1 MNVQRVV
8 LVSTLYFFYVALADC
23 LHSVICISGTDI
35 FHVLCEDSGCA
46 SGCEDCIY
54 VGTFFGHLQDCVD
67 LREEISLEEFAFSA
81 VGCSYTFCVYRSRRA
96 VDGDLDFIAYE
107 SFFVDFCA
115 MDDGD
120 LGAVAIMGAEFFC
133 AAF

>member
-1 MNVQRVV
+1 MCRGVV
-8 LVSTLYFFYVALADC
+8 LVSTLYFFYVSLADC
-23 LHSVICISGTDI
+23 LHSVIGGSRADI
-35 FHVLCEDSGCA
+35 LHILSEDSGCA

-54 VGTFFGHLQDCVD
+54 IGTFFGYLQDRVD

-107 SFFVDFCA
+107 SFLVDFCA
-115 MDDGD
+115 MDDGN